1 MVSNEVRLLLDVGNS
16 RIKWCLH
23 VRDRC
28 TPMQLLPADAD
39 YDDWLQLIDP
49 APTVAWLSCVAAR
62 RSQALRE
69 HLQRRGLKTASAVSS
84 AALAGLRNG
93 YRDPAQLGVD
103 RFCALLGALQLHPG
117 RDCLIIDAG
126 TALTIDLLRA
136 DGRHLG
142 GCILPG
148 LSLMRSALGAGT
160 DQLGKSIAADALP
173 AELDTTAV
181 ADHTAL
187 AIELGIRHAAI
198 GAIER
203 LRRGR
208 PDWPLLLTGGDAP
221 LLSLALAKPW
231 ELRDSLVLDGLAR
244 YAAAVQTG

>member
-1 MVSNEVRLLLDVGNS
+1 MTDPVRLLVDVGNS
-16 RIKWCLH
+16 RIKWCLQAH
-23 VRDRC
+23 GLC

-39 YDDWLQLIDP
+39 YDDWLQRLDP
-49 APTVAWLSCVAAR
+49 APTSAWLSSVATR
-62 RSQALRE
+62 RSQALRD
-69 HLQRRGLKTASAVSS
+69 HLERRGLKTASAVSS
-84 AALAGLRNG
+84 AALAGLQNG

-103 RFCALLGALQLHPG
+103 RFCALLGALQRHPG
-117 RDCLIIDAG
+117 QDCLVIDAG

-148 LSLMRSALGAGT
+148 LALMRSALGAGT
-160 DQLGKSIAADALP
+160 DQLGRSIAADAAP
-173 AELDTTAV
+173 TEVDPTAV

-231 ELRDSLVLDGLAR
+231 AIRDSLVLDGLAR
-244 YAAAVQTG
+244 YAAAMEAD